1 MVSRADTDTSGERGQ
16 ALTLEAVT
24 AGILLLVAVAFALQ
38 MTAVTPLSA
47 STSSQHLEN
56 QLQKTGE
63 GLLASTDANGSLKA
77 AVLDWNETEEA
88 FDEEGAESFYRAG
101 SPDNAF
107 GDVLDETYGNR
118 SIAYNV
124 VVHYHEP
131 GGGMDRE
138 TMVNQGEPSDHA
150 VSASRTVVLDSGDN
164 LTDGTPLYEADD
176 FYADQLGSD
185 GDPVYNVVRVE
196 VIAWRI

>member
-1 MVSRADTDTSGERGQ
+1 MVVPGGEETDRDQRGQ

-24 AGILLLVAVAFALQ
+24 AAILLLVAVAFALQ

-63 GLLASTDANGSLKA
+63 GVLGSTAQDGSLKE

-88 FDEEGAESFYRAG
+88 FDRDGEEAYYRSGAPEN
-101 SPDNAF
+101 DF
-107 GDVLDETYGNR
+107 GDALQSNYGNR

-124 VVHYHEP
+124 VVHYHTTDD
-131 GGGMDRE
+131 GMDRQR
-138 TMVNQGEPSDHA
+138 MVDQGEPSDHA
-150 VSASRTVVLDSGDN
+150 VSASRTIVLTGDDE
-164 LTDGTPLYEADD
+164 LPDGTPLEDADE
-176 FYADQLGSD
+176 FYASD
-185 GDPVYNVVRVE
+185 LYQNQPLYNYVRVE